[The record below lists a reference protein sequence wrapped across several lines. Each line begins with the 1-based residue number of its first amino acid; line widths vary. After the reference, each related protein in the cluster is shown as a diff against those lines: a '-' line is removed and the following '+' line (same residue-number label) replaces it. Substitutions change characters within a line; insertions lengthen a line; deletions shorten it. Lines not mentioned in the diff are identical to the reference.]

1 MRAIHLQQRRVYLVL
16 NSWWGWEP
24 GQTTHRIDVVSF
36 TGRFHRIDVVSFTGR
51 FQDEAS
57 STVLNALKATDSGKQ
72 ADRKGESCSG
82 WRKDVVILCL
92 EFAEHGGCSGPT
104 LRNEHDSWKRSET
117 VSNSTRGEAKVFSP
131 TLYGGWAE
139 STMAVHTNTGCLPD
153 ATEQDMSA
161 RACVCVYVCVCLLVC
176 TSIKI
181 LDYIC
186 SQKVIII
193 RTPRPPIKRKKYVK
207 YV

>member
-36 TGRFHRIDVVSFTGR
+36 TGRFHRIDVVSFMGRFHRIDVVSFTGR
-51 FQDEAS
+51 FRDEAS

-161 RACVCVYVCVCLLVC
+161 RASVRKRARARARVCVCMCVCV
-176 TSIKI
+176 SWSARQSKF
-181 LDYIC
+181 
-186 SQKVIII
+186 
-193 RTPRPPIKRKKYVK
+193 
-207 YV
+207 